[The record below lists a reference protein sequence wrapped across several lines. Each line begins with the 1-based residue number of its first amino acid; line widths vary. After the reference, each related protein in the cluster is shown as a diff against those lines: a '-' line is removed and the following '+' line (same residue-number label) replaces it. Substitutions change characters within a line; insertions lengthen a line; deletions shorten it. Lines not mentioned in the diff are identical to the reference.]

1 MDRVFHTF
9 EGCVLATKK
18 YPKWFEFADSD
29 YEKMME
35 LYRTGYI
42 YPLAERD
49 DQGRRLIF
57 IRLKKLDPEYF
68 TSADAIRWDE
78 TLIEYLSDC

>member
-1 MDRVFHTF
+1 MMDRVFHTF

-18 YPKWFEFADSD
+18 YSKWFEFKEADYD
-29 YEKMME
+29 KMME

-57 IRLKKLDPEYF
+57 IRLKQLDPEYF
-68 TSADAIRWDE
+68 TSADAIRWVVFVSWS
-78 TLIEYLSDC
+78 I